1 MLGLFLL
8 LQAPQQ
14 YFCYSPPNLP
24 KVYLSANF
32 ASAEPVETVQGAFE
46 VFLKRRYGYTG
57 QAVCKAQLESQV
69 QSNRRLVLAQARS
82 SIVTNTKWNLTNPPP
97 ADTAAATALSPRQK
111 DSAAVADL
119 DPSVLPKEFRGR
131 AAAEANR
138 VSRDYCRANAVIS
151 GLLDCDCFSRM
162 VLRYRIAHMREYHKA
177 TGGEYDG
184 WMLLPN
190 LFYQHRLPCT
200 ECLDTP
206 RLSAWAADRA
216 RSSYRLELKANSIS
230 SAKVERIATCTGTR
244 FAKTF
249 RARPYVSDA
258 PGLYDAA
265 YGACRN

>member
-1 MLGLFLL
+1 MLGFFLL
-8 LQAPQQ
+8 LQAQQQ

-32 ASAEPVETVQGAFE
+32 ASAEPIETVQKAFE
-46 VFLKRRYGYTG
+46 VFLKGRYGYSG
-57 QAVCKAQLESQV
+57 QAVCKAQMQSQV
-69 QSNRRLVLAQARS
+69 QSNRKLVLAQARGG
-82 SIVTNTKWNLTNPPP
+82 SITHTKWTISNPPA
-97 ADTAAATALSPRQK
+97 ADTAAAAALSPREK

-119 DPSVLPKEFRGR
+119 DPSVIPKEFRGR
-131 AAAEANR
+131 AVAEASR

-151 GLLDCDCFSRM
+151 GLFDCDCFSRM
-162 VLRYRIAHMREYHKA
+162 VLRYRIAHAKEYHKA
-177 TGGEYDG
+177 TGGQDDG
-184 WMLLPN
+184 WILLPN

-200 ECLDTP
+200 ECLDNT
-206 RLSAWAADRA
+206 RLSGWAADRA

-230 SAKVERIATCTGTR
+230 SAKVERIAACTGTR

-265 YGACRN
+265 YAACRS